1 MDEQEI
7 VKKAEGCCKR
17 TYSGYARG
25 IGIYEPFSNLIEET
39 DKSHNGYSFIIIILI
54 IIIGM
59 WWYKN
64 YGKKM
69 MR

>member
-17 TYSGYARG
+17 TYSGYTRG
-25 IGIYEPFSNLIEET
+25 SGIYEPFSNFIDET
-39 DKSHNGYSFIIIILI
+39 DKSHNGYSFIIIVLIILI
-54 IIIGM
+54 GM
-59 WWYKN
+59 CWYKM

>member
-1 MDEQEI
+1 MDQQEI
-7 VKKAEGCCKR
+7 VKGAEACCKR
-17 TYSGYARG
+17 TYSGYSRG
-25 IGIYEPFSNLIEET
+25 TGTYEPFSNFIDDT
-39 DKSHNGYSFIIIILI
+39 DKSHNGYSFIIIVLI

-59 WWYKN
+59 YWYKI

>member
-1 MDEQEI
+1 MNEQEI

-17 TYSGYARG
+17 TYSGYTRG
-25 IGIYEPFSNLIEET
+25 SGIYEPFSNFIEET
-39 DKSHNGYSFIIIILI
+39 DKSHNGYSFIIIVLI

-59 WWYKN
+59 SLYKI